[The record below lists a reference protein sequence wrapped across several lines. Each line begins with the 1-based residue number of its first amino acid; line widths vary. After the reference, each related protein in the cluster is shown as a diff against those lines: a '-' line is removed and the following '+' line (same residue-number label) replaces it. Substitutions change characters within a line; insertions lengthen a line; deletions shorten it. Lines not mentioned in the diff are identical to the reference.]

1 MWVMR
6 VVGEMSLGRGVI
18 KYEEEGNRVL
28 IHMGICVVLILVY
41 VDGSS
46 SLYKYY
52 VPPGYL

>member
-41 VDGSS
+41 VDESS
-46 SLYKYY
+46 SLYKDY